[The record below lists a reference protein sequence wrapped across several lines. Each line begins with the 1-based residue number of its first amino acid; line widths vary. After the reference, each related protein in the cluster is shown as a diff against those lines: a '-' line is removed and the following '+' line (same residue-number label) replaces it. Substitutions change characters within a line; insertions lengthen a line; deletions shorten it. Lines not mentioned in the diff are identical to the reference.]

1 VTSTSD
7 RIDLGSR
14 QTSAPIAMAI
24 AVAFACERVEIAPH
38 GLVPI
43 SVKTAY
49 PPERL
54 TSGSVVNVLQEV
66 DFINN
71 EAPTTGG

>member
-1 VTSTSD
+1 
-7 RIDLGSR
+7 
-14 QTSAPIAMAI
+14 MAI
-24 AVAFACERVEIAPH
+24 AVAFAGERVETAPH

-43 SVKTAY
+43 SVNTAY
-49 PPERL
+49 PPKRL